1 MDLRLANPFRLLETG
16 TLCMNARNHAY
27 IQAYNQR
34 KYYPRVDDKLQT
46 KLLAHR
52 MGLTAPRL
60 IGVVRFN
67 RQIRDV
73 PTLLKDETEFVIKP
87 TNGSGGKGI
96 LVVVG
101 RGDNGDY
108 IKPSG
113 EMLDDADLFRHVSNT
128 LSGLYSLGG
137 QPDFAMIE
145 QYIHFTDLFEGYSFQ
160 GVPDVRVI
168 VFQGYPVLAMMRCS
182 TADSDGKANLHQGA
196 VGVGIDVVTGRAR
209 QAVQYDRPVTVHP
222 DTGKVFADI
231 SVPNWDEH
239 LLLATRCYEMTHL
252 GYFGADI
259 VLDRDQ
265 GPMILEL
272 NARPGLAIQ
281 IANGIG
287 LLPRLKKIEKL
298 DNEFPP
304 PPADRVAYAKG
315 VFVADGSFA

>member
-1 MDLRLANPFRLLETG
+1 MRLANPFRLHESG
-16 TLCMNARNHAY
+16 TLGMNARNHAF
-27 IQAYNQR
+27 IQAYNPR
-34 KYYPRVDDKLQT
+34 RYYPRVDDKLQT
-46 KLLAHR
+46 KLLTR
-52 MGLTAPRL
+52 RLGLTAPRL

-73 PTLLKDETEFVIKP
+73 PVLLKDETEFVIKP

-96 LVVVG
+96 LIVVG
-101 RGDNGDY
+101 RGENGEY

-113 EMLDDADLFRHVSNT
+113 EMLDDTDLFRHVSNT
-128 LSGLYSLGG
+128 LGGLYSLGG
-137 QPDFAMIE
+137 QPDCAMIE
-145 QYIHFTDLFEGYSFQ
+145 QYIHFTDAFEGYSYQ

-168 VFQGYPVLAMMRCS
+168 VFQGYPVMAMMRCS

-196 VGVGIDVVTGRAR
+196 VGVGIDIVTGLAR
-209 QAVQYDRPVTVHP
+209 KAVQYDRPVTRHP
-222 DTGKVFADI
+222 ETGKVFADL
-231 SVPNWDEH
+231 SVPEWDKH

-287 LLPRLKKIEKL
+287 LLPRLEKIEQL

-304 PPADRVAYAKG
+304 PPLERVAYAKKT
-315 VFVADGSFA
+315 FASDAPPI

>member
-1 MDLRLANPFRLLETG
+1 MIRLGNPFRLRRTG

-27 IQAYNQR
+27 IHAYNPR
-34 KYYPRVDDKLQT
+34 RFYPRVDDKLQT
-46 KLLAHR
+46 KLLAQR
-52 MGLTAPRL
+52 LGLAGPRL

-67 RQIRDV
+67 RQVRDV
-73 PTLLKDETEFVIKP
+73 PALLKDETEFVIKP
-87 TNGSGGKGI
+87 TKGSGGKGI

-101 RGDNGDY
+101 RTQNGEY

-113 EMLDDADLFRHVSNT
+113 ETLDNTDLFRHVSNI

-137 QPDFAMIE
+137 QTDCAMVE
-145 QYIHFTDLFEGYSFQ
+145 QYIHFTDAFAGYSYQ

-196 VGVGIDVVTGRAR
+196 VGVGIDIVTGRSR
-209 QAVQYDRPVTVHP
+209 GAVQYDRPVKRHP
-222 DTGKVFADI
+222 DTGREFDDLR
-231 SVPNWDEH
+231 VPEWDKH

-259 VLDRDQ
+259 VLDRDA
-265 GPMILEL
+265 GPVLLEL

-287 LLPRLKKIEKL
+287 LVPRLKRIEAL

-304 PPADRVAYAKG
+304 PPEQRVAFAKNA
-315 VFVADGSFA
+315 FTSSTD